1 MLLHGGWRAVRAAGE
16 RDRLRAV
23 VIAGG
28 DAVGSPLQRAT
39 LPALMQLTAGRP
51 EVLIGLIDGPARTDL
66 PGFRGARFI
75 PGGTEVAADPADP
88 ACLHATLVAS
98 ILAARRDG
106 EPSGI
111 CPGCTFLLHPI
122 FPPGATPI
130 ATPAMLAGAIEATV
144 RAGARVI
151 NLSLALLPGT
161 ATELDALRA
170 ALDLAG
176 RRGAIVVAAAGNQ
189 ARIGHSLITSHPA
202 VLPVTASDPRGGP
215 TPETNLGRSIGQR
228 GVGAPGEHVTG
239 LRPDGTRA
247 VFGGTSAAAP
257 FVTGTIALLYSLL
270 PGLDRGRLLWALT
283 RARHGRSRLVPAPL
297 DAWAA
302 YEVLTGKE
310 ARAA

>member
-1 MLLHGGWRAVRAAGE
+1 MTAEGGA
-16 RDRLRAV
+16 
-23 VIAGG
+23 IAP
-28 DAVGSPLQRAT
+28 PLQRAG
-39 LPALMQLTAGRP
+39 LPALMDLTAGRP
-51 EVLIGLIDGPARTDL
+51 EVVVGLIDGPARTDL
-66 PGFRGARFI
+66 SAFSEIRFAQEGAATV
-75 PGGTEVAADPADP
+75 GDPADP
-88 ACLHATLVAS
+88 ACVHATLVAS
-98 ILAARRDG
+98 LLAARRDG

-111 CPGCTFLLHPI
+111 CPGCTFLFHPI

-170 ALDLAG
+170 GLDLAG

-202 VLPVTASDPRGGP
+202 VLPVTASDPRGAP

-228 GVGAPGEHVTG
+228 GISAPGEHVTG

-247 VFGGTSAAAP
+247 VFGGTSAAAS

>member
-1 MLLHGGWRAVRAAGE
+1 MTAGGG
-16 RDRLRAV
+16 
-23 VIAGG
+23 VIA
-28 DAVGSPLQRAT
+28 SPLQRAG
-39 LPALMQLTAGRP
+39 LPVLMQLTEGHRR
-51 EVLIGLIDGPARTDL
+51 VLVGLIDGPVRTDL
-66 PGFRGARFI
+66 PHFSGMHFVSED
-75 PGGTEVAADPADP
+75 TAAIGDPADS

-98 ILAARRDG
+98 LLAARRDG

-151 NLSLALLPGT
+151 NLSVALLPGT

-170 ALDLAG
+170 ALDQAG
-176 RRGAIVVAAAGNQ
+176 QHGAIVVAAAGNQ

-202 VLPVTASDPRGGP
+202 VLPVTASDPRGAP
-215 TPETNLGRSIGQR
+215 TAETNLGRSIGQR
-228 GVGAPGEHVTG
+228 GISAPGEHVTG

-257 FVTGTIALLYSLL
+257 FVTGTIALLYSLV

-283 RARHGRSRLVPAPL
+283 RARRGRSRLVPAPL